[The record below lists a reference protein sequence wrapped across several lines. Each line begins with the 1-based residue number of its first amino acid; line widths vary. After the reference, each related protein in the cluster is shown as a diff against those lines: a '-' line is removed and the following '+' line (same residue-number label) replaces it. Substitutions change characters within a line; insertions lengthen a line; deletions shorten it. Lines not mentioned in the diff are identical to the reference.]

1 MNQPCEHLDL
11 MSATPS
17 QRELWARLQ
26 AFTLDE
32 PDVPLPLSR
41 RLARHHGWCYG
52 YALRAIEEY
61 KKFVFLAVVTGQRVT
76 PSVDVDAVWHFHLAY
91 TESYWTTLCGQVLQ
105 QPLHHHPTQGR
116 PGQQDFFKTAYQNTL
131 TQYEYCFGQRPP
143 EDIWPSPAVRFGAQ
157 TQILTIDPKRYWV
170 IPKVLPN
177 WPRDGIVSL
186 GQLLRPVQ
194 YLAISLAAAVIFGLV
209 FGALPET
216 VAVAEINPDI
226 QLRASASTPPGMI
239 SPPMDVINH
248 DDDHNAGPPSVA
260 EIWLKRILMWG
271 ILGYAGLLVIA
282 TMIYLLEQI
291 WVGITEHIA
300 DTFSPSSRSTYSCTS
315 ASSDDHPSDDN
326 VCGACI

>member
-1 MNQPCEHLDL
+1 MNQPYEHLDL

-26 AFTLDE
+26 AFILDK

-61 KKFVFLAVVTGQRVT
+61 KKFVFLAVVTGQGVT

-157 TQILTIDPKRYWV
+157 TNSLTISLNRYWV
-170 IPKVLPN
+170 IPKS
-177 WPRDGIVSL
+177 PRSWIEAL
-186 GQLLRPVQ
+186 GQRLRPVQ
-194 YLAISLAAAVIFGLV
+194 YLAIALAAAALFGV
-209 FGALPET
+209 GSGALSG
-216 VAVAEINPDI
+216 AVADAGPEIH
-226 QLRASASTPPGMI
+226 LGSLASAPPGMI

-248 DDDHNAGPPSVA
+248 DIDHNHDAKPPSA
-260 EIWLKRILMWG
+260 TEIWLRRILMWG
-271 ILGYAGLLVIA
+271 ILGYAGLLVVAAIG
-282 TMIYLLEQI
+282 YLLGQI
-291 WVGITEHIA
+291 WVGITNE
-300 DTFSPSSRSTYSCTS
+300 FSQSSRSTYSCTS
-315 ASSDDHPSDDN
+315 ASSDDHPPDDN